1 MEMKKVVV
9 KEGDVAII
17 TCPFCRKT
25 KKMSVARYKETGKRE
40 LKIKCSC
47 EKVFSIC
54 LEWRKH
60 HRKPAKLLGK
70 SINLTNHREKQ
81 DVIIKNIS
89 LGGIGFCSLRKH
101 RTQKDD
107 RLQVSFNL
115 NDVQH
120 TPIDEHIMIRF
131 STNDYIGGEFN
142 STEKFKTPLGFYLI
156 S

>member
-1 MEMKKVVV
+1 MEMRKVMV

-17 TCPFCRKT
+17 TCPFCKKT
-25 KKMSVARYKETGKRE
+25 KKVSVGQYKETGKQE

-47 EKVFSIC
+47 DKMFCIC
-54 LEWRKH
+54 LECRIH

-70 SINLTNHREKQ
+70 SINLSNHREKQ

-89 LGGIGFCSLRKH
+89 SGGIGFCSFKKH
-101 RTQKDD
+101 RTRKDD

-115 NDVQH
+115 NDIQH
-120 TPIDEHIMIRF
+120 TPVDAHVTVR
-131 STNDYIGGEFN
+131 SATNDYIGGEFN
-142 STEKFKTPLGFYLI
+142 STEKFKTSLGFYLI

>member
-1 MEMKKVVV
+1 MEMRKIVV

-25 KKMSVARYKETGKRE
+25 KKMSVEKYKETGKRE
-40 LKIKCSC
+40 LRIKCSC
-47 EKVFSIC
+47 DKTFSIC
-54 LEWRKH
+54 LEYRRH
-60 HRKPAKLLGK
+60 HRKPAKLLSK
-70 SINLTNHREKQ
+70 STNLSNHREIQ

-89 LGGIGFCSLRKH
+89 LGGIGFCSFKKH
-101 RTQKDD
+101 RTRKDD
-107 RLQVSFNL
+107 RLHVLFNL

-120 TPIDEHIMIRF
+120 TPIDAHITVRS

-142 STEKFKTPLGFYLI
+142 STEKFKTALGFYLI